1 VVDVSVVPLIS
12 PTARL
17 VLLAALVHP
26 KCYGREYA
34 RTKEVYAEY
43 TRLSSIADVK
53 PVTYRQF
60 TTIIK
65 QLEDMR
71 VIERSV
77 WSVGRYGKMSV
88 LKVRKPDRIW
98 KRLREDLALGELA
111 ERLCTNIPLH
121 LTSEGEGATI
131 GRSITIMDSTSDR
144 HLETCQGTS

>member
-1 VVDVSVVPLIS
+1 VVDVSVVSLIS

-26 KCYGREYA
+26 KCYGRADVET
-34 RTKEVYAEY
+34 REVYAEY
-43 TRLSSIADVK
+43 TRLSAIANAK

-65 QLEDMR
+65 QLEDIG

-98 KRLREDLALGELA
+98 RGLREDLALGELA
-111 ERLCTNIPLH
+111 ERLCTP
-121 LTSEGEGATI
+121 
-131 GRSITIMDSTSDR
+131 SIMLDADP
-144 HLETCQGTS
+144 C